1 MLECPLTDDI
11 RKKYISHYYFR
22 RPSMFKFI
30 ELVSSK
36 RKSHVKNL
44 ATFIFKAFIARNEY
58 LYLRLNNT

>member
-1 MLECPLTDDI
+1 MYLTHSLWFVWFI
-11 RKKYISHYYFR
+11 
-22 RPSMFKFI
+22 KFI

-44 ATFIFKAFIARNEY
+44 ATFIFKAFIARNEF